1 MSSGVVADPRD
12 IQAGDD
18 VHAHG
23 GDEETGV
30 SSANVVDSDLN
41 TIPDNNADESASEER
56 ASDLE
61 AVTESSND
69 KEHDGGEDVDRD
81 GEKLSVDIAV
91 SHASD
96 NGRPDVS
103 VGYDRVSQ

>member
-1 MSSGVVADPRD
+1 VSSGIVADPRD

-23 GDEETGV
+23 GDEETSV
-30 SSANVVDSDLN
+30 STADVVDSNLDAVA
-41 TIPDNNADESASEER
+41 DDNADESSSEER

-69 KEHDGGEDVDRD
+69 KEHDGGKDVDRD

-91 SHASD
+91 PHASD

-103 VGYDRVSQ
+103 VG